1 MRKLI
6 LVLLTAALCVSLIG
20 CTKRFTLDLPF
31 DAADITNVEM
41 YHYSDPDSA
50 EKRTIT
56 DKEDSRALYN
66 YFSNLDVRA
75 KEVKRVSGGQI
86 LSFRFH
92 LSDGT
97 DYEIIYYAQAVKS
110 GSLSIPSEQLNYF
123 TSADVGALW
132 TQYQQYP
139 TVSVS
144 KSELP
149 GVD

>member
-6 LVLLTAALCVSLIG
+6 LTLLTAMLCVSLIG

-41 YHYSDPDSA
+41 YQYSDPDSA
-50 EKRTIT
+50 EKRTMM
-56 DKEDSRALYN
+56 DKEDIRELYN
-66 YFSNLDVRA
+66 YFFNLDVQS
-75 KEVKRVSGGQI
+75 KEIKRVSGGKI

-97 DYEIIYYAQAVKS
+97 DYEIIHYAQAVKS

-139 TVSVS
+139 TVSVNR
-144 KSELP
+144 SELP
-149 GVD
+149 GVE